1 LSTPR
6 RNALA
11 LGAAALIGALVTV
24 LAIGTWPTPSPDPN
38 GDRKT
43 ARSGEAPLSPRP
55 RDRSSWTAEANS
67 VCSLAQKLYPSIA
80 LGADAD
86 PDTMDY
92 AVHRL
97 VSEIKAIR
105 FLPAAAVRARLVREG
120 DAAASAWLSLATR
133 PIDEVTQRERRDAE
147 RLTAGYV
154 DELVALGAG
163 ACSRLRPA
171 A

>member
-1 LSTPR
+1 VPCDH
-6 RNALA
+6 
-11 LGAAALIGALVTV
+11 ALVV
-24 LAIGTWPTPSPDPN
+24 EAQERDHVVDVFVGLDDSSSEAWPAREDRVVVNAPILEQGVPDLL
-38 GDRKT
+38 R
-43 ARSGEAPLSPRP
+43 E
-55 RDRSSWTAEANS
+55 
-67 VCSLAQKLYPSIA
+67 SIA